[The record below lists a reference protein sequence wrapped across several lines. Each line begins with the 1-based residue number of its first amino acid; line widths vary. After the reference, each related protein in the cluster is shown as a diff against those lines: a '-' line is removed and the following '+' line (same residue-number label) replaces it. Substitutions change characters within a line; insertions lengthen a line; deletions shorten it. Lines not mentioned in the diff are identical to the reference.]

1 MLIRISLIAAII
13 LGLAATGLNFSKLKD
28 KISTLQTDLKTET
41 EAHKKFEADYRK
53 TKSDLDKTNAVLKT
67 TQETLKATEEAKEK
81 AVTEATAQQKRA
93 DKLTEDLT
101 KTRKER
107 DDANAELAAYHVTG
121 MSPQQAATAQKDIK
135 RLQDNVAAMNT
146 ENKLLSQKLKKTQN
160 ELANYVSPENF
171 HVPLPA
177 NLTGKVVVSDPKWNF
192 VVVNVGQD
200 QGVLQYGELLVNR
213 NGKLVAKVKV
223 SGVEKNRS
231 VANIIPGWQL
241 GEVMEGD
248 QVIPAYPES

>member
-13 LGLAATGLNFSKLKD
+13 LGLAATGLNLSKLKD
-28 KISTLQTDLKTET
+28 KVTTLQTDLKTET
-41 EAHKKFEADYRK
+41 EAHKKFEADYRR
-53 TKSDLDKTNAVLKT
+53 TKSDLDKTNVVLKT

-81 AVTEATAQQKRA
+81 AVAEATAQQKRA

-101 KTRKER
+101 KTRKDR
-107 DDANAELAAYHVTG
+107 DDAQAELAAYHAAG

-135 RLQDNVAAMNT
+135 RLQDNVAAMGT
-146 ENKLLSQKLKKTQN
+146 ENKLLSQKLKKTEN
-160 ELANYVSPENF
+160 ELAVYKTPDV
-171 HVPLPA
+171 HVQLPA
-177 NLTGKVVVSDPKWNF
+177 NLSGKVVVSDPKWNF
-192 VVVNVGQD
+192 VVLNVGED

-213 NGKLVAKVKV
+213 NGRLVAKVKV

-231 VANIIPGWQL
+231 VANVLPGWQL

-248 QVIPAYPES
+248 QVIPAYPAS